1 MQLKGYMNCEIFM
14 KKLVSNF
21 VLQNF
26 DLEEEKKREVRESN
40 AE

>member
-1 MQLKGYMNCEIFM
+1 M